1 MSMPTVKTTY
11 VLAALFSSVL
21 FLTGCN
27 KDKEPT
33 AATENQ
39 TSSSQDAI
47 GQLNQTPIKQFPTTA
62 DDAHDIA
69 VLDDYE
75 RRFTASSDSMQ
86 LELEKMQQDNTL
98 TPEFEQQRLQDNVQ
112 SALTMLKA
120 LELKTEQGRYIQGL
134 MAGYWEQQGAL
145 LSGAISSNDSAE
157 QVKQLNLYLHAQN
170 QLQHWRSAQTA
181 DTQMQPE

>member
-1 MSMPTVKTTY
+1 MSKFTRRSA
-11 VLAALFSSVL
+11 LACLVSSALL
-21 FLTGCN
+21 LTACN
-27 KDKEPT
+27 KDQPEPT
-33 AATENQ
+33 QSEQQ
-39 TSSSQDAI
+39 TQPSNGDGI
-47 GQLNQTPIKQFPTTA
+47 GQLQPLPIQPFPA
-62 DDAHDIA
+62 NANDGHDIA
-69 VLDDYE
+69 ILDDYE

-145 LSGAISSNDSAE
+145 LSGATSSNDSAE